1 MAKKSGDKGIGAAA
15 KATVADVEPI
25 DAKAAGRTGDEVL
38 RLPAEVLFADQLE
51 ALRQNETDRPPS
63 SWRLAPRSVLTYIL
77 GGKTLDATIDG
88 QRRKVE
94 VTRKFFGDAA
104 IVERAIVTL
113 ASDRALLLVGDPG
126 TGKSW
131 LSEHLAAAISGNSN
145 LAIQGTAGTTEEHI
159 KYSWNIA
166 RVIAEGPHLGNLIPS
181 PTMVAMRQGTL
192 LRFEEITRCVP
203 DVQDALVSIISDKN
217 IAIPELPDSSTVF
230 AKPGFN
236 IIATA
241 NSRDQGVN
249 DLSSALKRR
258 FNYVHIPIVADKN
271 TEVEIVRQRST
282 DLLAKYDLPTTIE
295 PGILDLLATAFRE
308 LRDGKTGE
316 GISVKSPSTTLSTAE
331 AIGTAVDAALHSR
344 FFGDGRVT
352 AASIARNLIG
362 SIVKEDPQDLAALK
376 EYVAI
381 VARKRGTGDRLWHEF
396 HDEAQKLL
404 K

>member
-1 MAKKSGDKGIGAAA
+1 MAKKNDKTPEAAA
-15 KATVADVEPI
+15 APPNAN
-25 DAKAAGRTGDEVL
+25 GDVL
-38 RLPAEVLFADQLE
+38 RLPAEVLFAEQLE
-51 ALRQNETDRPPS
+51 ALAQNEGDTPPM
-63 SWRLAPRSVLTYIL
+63 SWKLAPRSVLAYIL
-77 GGKTLDATIDG
+77 GGKTVDATIG
-88 QRRKVE
+88 GKKQKVE
-94 VTRKFFGDAA
+94 ITRKFFGETAL
-104 IVERAIVTL
+104 VERAIVTL

-131 LSEHLAAAISGNSN
+131 LSEHLAAAICGNST

-166 RVIAEGPHLGNLIPS
+166 RVIAEGPNPGNLIPS
-181 PTMVAMRQGTL
+181 PTMVAMRTGGL

-217 IAIPELPDSSTVF
+217 ISIPELPDANTVF

-249 DLSSALKRR
+249 DLSAALKRR
-258 FNYVHIPIVADKN
+258 FNYVHIPIVSDKK
-271 TEVEIVRQRST
+271 TEIEIVRQRST
-282 DLLAKYDLPTTIE
+282 DLLARYDIPAVIE
-295 PGILDLLATAFRE
+295 PSILDLLATAFRE

-316 GISVKSPSTTLSTAE
+316 GVSVKSPSTTLSTAE
-331 AIGTAVDAALHSR
+331 AIGTAVDAVLHSR
-344 FFGDGRVT
+344 YFGDGKVT
-352 AASIARNLIG
+352 SAAIARNLVG

-376 EYVAI
+376 EYIFI
-381 VARKRGTGDRLWHEF
+381 VAKKRGLSDKHWQGF
-396 HDEAQKLL
+396 HDEAHKLL

>member
-1 MAKKSGDKGIGAAA
+1 MAKKNEGTVKAPVAGNGAA
-15 KATVADVEPI
+15 KALA
-25 DAKAAGRTGDEVL
+25 DEVL
-38 RLPAEVLFADQLE
+38 RQPAEVLFADQLE
-51 ALRQNETDRPPS
+51 ALRQNEADSPPH
-63 SWRLAPRSVLTYIL
+63 SWKLTPRSVLAYII
-77 GGKTLDATIDG
+77 GGKTLEAMIEG
-88 QRRKVE
+88 KKRQVE
-94 VTRKFFGDAA
+94 ITRKFFGDTA

-131 LSEHLAAAISGNSN
+131 LSEHLAAAISGIST

-166 RVIAEGPHLGNLIPS
+166 RVIAEGPNPSNLIPS
-181 PTMVAMRQGTL
+181 PTMVAMRTGGL

-203 DVQDALVSIISDKN
+203 DVQDALVSIMSDKN
-217 IAIPELPDSSTVF
+217 ISIPELPDANTVF
-230 AKPGFN
+230 ARPGFN

-249 DLSSALKRR
+249 DLSAALKRR
-258 FNYVHIPIVADKN
+258 FNYVHIPIVSDKK
-271 TEVEIVRQRST
+271 TEIEIVRQRSA
-282 DLLAKYDLPTTIE
+282 DLLSRYDIPAAIE
-295 PGILDLLATAFRE
+295 PNILDLLVTAFRE

-316 GISVKSPSTTLSTAE
+316 GVSVKSPGTTLSTAE
-331 AIGTAVDAALHSR
+331 AIGTAVDAVLHSR
-344 FFGDGRVT
+344 YFGDGKVN
-352 AASIARNLIG
+352 AASIARNLVG

-381 VARKRGTGDRLWHEF
+381 VAKKRGLSDKHWQGF
-396 HDEAQKLL
+396 HDEAQKTL

>member
-1 MAKKSGDKGIGAAA
+1 MAKKTDSEATTPSSGDS
-15 KATVADVEPI
+15 
-25 DAKAAGRTGDEVL
+25 VL
-38 RLPAEVLFADQLE
+38 RLPAEVVYAEELE
-51 ALRQNETDRPPS
+51 ALRQNEADAPLA
-63 SWRLAPRSVLTYIL
+63 SWTLSPRSVLTYII
-77 GGKTLDATIDG
+77 GGKTLDATIG
-88 QRRKVE
+88 GKKKKIE
-94 VTRKFFGDAA
+94 ITRKFYGDTA
-104 IVERAIVTL
+104 IVERSIVTL

-131 LSEHLAAAISGNSN
+131 LSEHLGAAICGNSM
-145 LAIQGTAGTTEEHI
+145 LVIQGTAGTTEEHI

-166 RVIAEGPHLGNLIPS
+166 RVIAEGPKPENLIPS
-181 PTMVAMRQGTL
+181 PTMVAMRSGAL

-203 DVQDALVSIISDKN
+203 DVQDALVSIMSDKT
-217 IAIPELPDSSTVF
+217 IAIPELPDANAVF

-249 DLSSALKRR
+249 DLSAALKRR
-258 FNYVHIPIVADKN
+258 FNYVHIPIVADKK

-282 DLLAKYDLPTTIE
+282 ELLSRYDIPAAIE
-295 PGILDLLATAFRE
+295 PAILDLLATAFRE
-308 LRDGKTGE
+308 LRDGKTAE
-316 GISVKSPSTTLSTAE
+316 GVSVKSPGTTLSTAE

-344 FFGDGRVT
+344 FFGDGKIS
-352 AASIARNLIG
+352 AGSIARNLIG

-381 VARKRGTGDRLWHEF
+381 VAKKRGMTDKHWQAF
-396 HDEAQKLL
+396 HDEAAKSL

>member
-1 MAKKSGDKGIGAAA
+1 MAKKKGTSSETSAAA
-15 KATVADVEPI
+15 PPATNGSADI
-25 DAKAAGRTGDEVL
+25 L
-38 RLPAEVLFADQLE
+38 RLPAEALFADELE
-51 ALRQNETDRPPS
+51 ALRQNESETPPL
-63 SWRLAPRSVLTYIL
+63 SWKLARRTVLTYIL
-77 GGKTLDATIDG
+77 GGKTLDATVG
-88 QRRKVE
+88 GKKRKVE
-94 VTRKFFGDAA
+94 ITRKFFGDTA

-131 LSEHLAAAISGNSN
+131 LSEHLAAAISGNST
-145 LAIQGTAGTTEEHI
+145 LTIQGTAGTTEEHI

-166 RVIAEGPHLGNLIPS
+166 RVIAEGPNSGNLIPS
-181 PTMVAMRQGTL
+181 PTMVAMQTGGL

-217 IAIPELPDSSTVF
+217 IAIPELPDANAVF

-249 DLSSALKRR
+249 DLSAALKRR
-258 FNYVHIPIVADKN
+258 FNYVHIPIVADKK
-271 TEVEIVRQRST
+271 TEIEIVRQRST
-282 DLLAKYDLPTTIE
+282 DLLSRYDIPAAIE
-295 PGILDLLATAFRE
+295 PGILELLATAFRE

-316 GISVKSPSTTLSTAE
+316 GISVKSPGTTLSTAE
-331 AIGTAVDAALHSR
+331 AIGTAVDAVLHCR
-344 FFGDGRVT
+344 YFGDGKVT
-352 AASIARNLIG
+352 SGAIARNLIG

-381 VARKRGTGDRLWHEF
+381 VAKKRGVSDKHWQGF
-396 HDEAQKLL
+396 HDEALKLL

>member
-1 MAKKSGDKGIGAAA
+1 MAKKSDKQ
-15 KATVADVEPI
+15 TDSTSSVAD
-25 DAKAAGRTGDEVL
+25 GDGADVL

-51 ALRQNETDRPPS
+51 ALRQNETDKAPL
-63 SWRLAPRSVLTYIL
+63 SWKLAPRSVLTYVI
-77 GGKTLDATIDG
+77 GGKTIEATIG
-88 QRRKVE
+88 GKKQKVE
-94 VTRKFFGDAA
+94 ITRKFFGDTA

-131 LSEHLAAAISGNSN
+131 LSEHLAAAITGNST

-166 RVIAEGPHLGNLIPS
+166 RVIAEGPNPTNLIPS
-181 PTMVAMRQGTL
+181 PTMVAMRTGGL
-192 LRFEEITRCVP
+192 LRFEEITRCLP

-217 IAIPELPDSSTVF
+217 IAIPELPDANTIF

-249 DLSSALKRR
+249 DLSAALKRR

-271 TEVEIVRQRST
+271 TEIEIVRQRSA
-282 DLLAKYDLPTTIE
+282 DLLSRYDIPAAIE
-295 PGILDLLATAFRE
+295 PGILELLATAFRE

-316 GISVKSPSTTLSTAE
+316 GISLKSPSTTLSTAE
-331 AIGTAVDAALHSR
+331 AIGTAVDAVLHCR
-344 FFGDGRVT
+344 YFGDGKVT
-352 AASIARNLIG
+352 AAAIARNLIG

-376 EYVAI
+376 EYISI
-381 VARKRGTGDRLWHEF
+381 VAKKRAASDKHWKGF
-396 HDEAQKLL
+396 HDEAQQHL

>member
-1 MAKKSGDKGIGAAA
+1 MAKKTDKPGDANASSS
-15 KATVADVEPI
+15 ADI
-25 DAKAAGRTGDEVL
+25 L
-38 RLPAEVLFADQLE
+38 RLPAEVTYADQLE
-51 ALRQNETDRPPS
+51 ALRQNEADTPPA
-63 SWRLAPRSVLTYIL
+63 SWKLSPRSVLTYII
-77 GGKTLDATIDG
+77 GGKTLDLTRDG
-88 QRRKVE
+88 KKQKIE
-94 VTRKFFGDAA
+94 INRKFFGDTA

-131 LSEHLAAAISGNSN
+131 LSEHLAAAICGNST
-145 LAIQGTAGTTEEHI
+145 LVIQGTAGTTEEHI

-166 RVIAEGPHLGNLIPS
+166 RVIAEGPTTGNLIPS
-181 PTMVAMRQGTL
+181 PTMVAMRTGGL

-203 DVQDALVSIISDKN
+203 DVQDALVSIVSDKN
-217 IAIPELPDSSTVF
+217 IAIPELPDANAVF

-241 NSRDQGVN
+241 NSKDQGVN
-249 DLSSALKRR
+249 DLSAALKRR
-258 FNYVHIPIVADKN
+258 FNYVHIPIVADKK
-271 TEVEIVRQRST
+271 TEIEIVRQRST
-282 DLLAKYDLPTTIE
+282 DLLARYDIPTTIE
-295 PGILDLLATAFRE
+295 PSILELLATAFRE
-308 LRDGKTGE
+308 LRDGKTAE

-344 FFGDGRVT
+344 YFGDGKVS
-352 AASIARNLIG
+352 AGSIARNMVG

-381 VARKRGTGDRLWHEF
+381 IAKKRGTSDKNWQAF
-396 HDEAQKLL
+396 HDEATKSL

>member
-1 MAKKSGDKGIGAAA
+1 MAKKNGKIAAPSDGSQPT
-15 KATVADVEPI
+15 KPESDI
-25 DAKAAGRTGDEVL
+25 L
-38 RLPAEVLFADQLE
+38 RLPAESLFADQLE
-51 ALRQNETDRPPS
+51 ALRQNEADTPPH
-63 SWRLAPRSVLTYIL
+63 SWKLAPRSVLTYVL
-77 GGKTLDATIDG
+77 GGKTIEATIG
-88 QRRKVE
+88 GKKQKVE
-94 VTRKFFGDAA
+94 ITRKFFGDAS

-131 LSEHLAAAISGNSN
+131 LSEHLAAAISGNST

-166 RVIAEGPHLGNLIPS
+166 RVIAEGPNPGNLIPS
-181 PTMVAMRQGTL
+181 PTMVAMRTGGL

-217 IAIPELPDSSTVF
+217 IAIPELPDSNTVF

-249 DLSSALKRR
+249 DLSAALKRR
-258 FNYVHIPIVADKN
+258 FNYVHIPIIADRK
-271 TEVEIVRQRST
+271 TEIEIVRQRST
-282 DLLAKYDLPTTIE
+282 DLLSRYDIPAVIE
-295 PGILDLLATAFRE
+295 PSLLDLLVTAFRE
-308 LRDGKTGE
+308 LRDGKTSD
-316 GISVKSPSTTLSTAE
+316 GISVKSPGTTLSTAE
-331 AIGTAVDAALHSR
+331 AIGTAVDAVLHSR
-344 FFGDGRVT
+344 YFGDGKVT
-352 AASIARNLIG
+352 AGTIARNLVG

-381 VARKRGTGDRLWHEF
+381 VAKKRGTSDKHWQNF
-396 HDEAQKLL
+396 HDEAQKSL

>member
-1 MAKKSGDKGIGAAA
+1 MAKKNGKTTAAPSGATAAERDR
-15 KATVADVEPI
+15 TAD
-25 DAKAAGRTGDEVL
+25 VL

-51 ALRQNETDRPPS
+51 ALRQNEADAAPL
-63 SWRLAPRSVLTYIL
+63 SWKLSPRSVLTYII
-77 GGKTLDATIDG
+77 GGKTLDATIG
-88 QRRKVE
+88 GKKQKVE
-94 VTRKFFGDAA
+94 ITRKFFGDTA

-131 LSEHLAAAISGNSN
+131 LSEHLAAAISGNST

-166 RVIAEGPHLGNLIPS
+166 WVIAEGPNPGNLIPS
-181 PTMVAMRQGTL
+181 PTMVAMRTGAL

-217 IAIPELPDSSTVF
+217 ISIPELPDSNTVF
-230 AKPGFN
+230 ARPGFN

-249 DLSSALKRR
+249 DLSAALKRR
-258 FNYVHIPIVADKN
+258 FNYVHIPIVSDRK
-271 TEVEIVRQRST
+271 TEIQIVRQRSA
-282 DLLAKYDLPTTIE
+282 DLLSRYDIPAAIE
-295 PGILDLLATAFRE
+295 PNLLELLVTAFRE
-308 LRDGKTGE
+308 LRDGKTSE
-316 GISVKSPSTTLSTAE
+316 GVSVKSPGTTLSTVE
-331 AIGTAVDAALHSR
+331 AIGTAVDAVLHCR
-344 FFGDGRVT
+344 YFGDGKVT
-352 AASIARNLIG
+352 AGAIARNLVG

-381 VARKRGTGDRLWHEF
+381 VAKKRGASDKHWQGF
-396 HDEAQKLL
+396 HDEAQKTL